1 MKTKRLISALALALV
16 CATLLLLAS
25 CGFSYEKSNLKKY
38 VSMSRDDYY
47 GITVKI
53 DAMKE
58 VTEEDIDLEID
69 TFRLEHRTLV
79 AEGDKSRHAQWG
91 DNVNLYYYITTE
103 QESGWYLP
111 PEGFSNMTAD
121 EPGPFVVGGGVLPEL
136 FESALIDHA
145 ATETSFAP
153 TFDENETVSA
163 GDVVYLDLTYRLADG
178 DQTFSGTHE
187 GVRIDLSS
195 PGSAGDTL
203 VSSLVGRHPGE
214 EFDYGMTEGEALVA
228 DWDGDGENETLSVS
242 GVVRCIS
249 RNETLKRIEGDIDA
263 DYFDATIAGR
273 HVVMLCAI
281 SSVDE
286 YSVPEITEELLAEH
300 VPDFIPLG
308 GDLME
313 EFRDYVYQLLVNE
326 VRREWH
332 ATIEEKLWEH
342 LDALDC
348 VKKYP
353 RKAIRNELDEQE
365 KQLDALYVY
374 YGQLLEEKYG
384 VNPFESVEEFGYAY
398 YELDGTE
405 YADVHE
411 YLKKNTV
418 PQVVRQKLI
427 VYYIAGKEGWMMT
440 EEEYEEALPQQL
452 SYYAGIDGITTAEV
466 LKKYGEDFFRQ
477 AIQYNKVMS
486 NLVSVTNIE

>member
-1 MKTKRLISALALALV
+1 
-16 CATLLLLAS
+16 
-25 CGFSYEKSNLKKY
+25 
-38 VSMSRDDYY
+38 
-47 GITVKI
+47 
-53 DAMKE
+53 
-58 VTEEDIDLEID
+58 
-69 TFRLEHRTLV
+69 
-79 AEGDKSRHAQWG
+79 
-91 DNVNLYYYITTE
+91 
-103 QESGWYLP
+103 
-111 PEGFSNMTAD
+111 
-121 EPGPFVVGGGVLPEL
+121 
-136 FESALIDHA
+136 
-145 ATETSFAP
+145 
-153 TFDENETVSA
+153 
-163 GDVVYLDLTYRLADG
+163 
-178 DQTFSGTHE
+178 
-187 GVRIDLSS
+187 
-195 PGSAGDTL
+195 
-203 VSSLVGRHPGE
+203 
-214 EFDYGMTEGEALVA
+214 VA

-332 ATIEEKLWEH
+332 ATIEEKIWEH

-398 YELDGTE
+398 YKLDGTE